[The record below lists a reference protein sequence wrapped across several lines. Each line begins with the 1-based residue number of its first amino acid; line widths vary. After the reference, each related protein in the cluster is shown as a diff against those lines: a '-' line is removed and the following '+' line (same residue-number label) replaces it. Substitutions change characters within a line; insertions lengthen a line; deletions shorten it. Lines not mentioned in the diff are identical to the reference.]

1 MADVRLYGRLFVE
14 CRIEAKTGLHI
25 GGAATGLE
33 IGGLD
38 NVVVRDPLTNEP
50 YIPGSSL
57 KGKMRSLSEK
67 RHGLRQ
73 NQRIGQDVRIHT
85 CDDERE
91 YATCNVCHVFGVPG
105 ERPFASP
112 TRLLVRDIP
121 LDHAHESYAKL
132 KEARTDYPFTEV
144 KWEAAIDRVTSAAT
158 PRQMERV
165 PAGAVFGPAQLVFS
179 FYERKDVD
187 RLGTL
192 VEAMLLLEDDYLG
205 GQGSRGSG
213 RIAFQDLEVVLRSTD
228 NYREREPLGK
238 YASLG
243 ELAEALPDLQRKVRE
258 TLPFKEA

>member
-1 MADVRLYGRLFVE
+1 MADVKLYGRLFVE

-73 NQRIGQDVRIHT
+73 NQRIGQDVYIHT
-85 CDDERE
+85 CDDARE
-91 YATCNVCHVFGVPG
+91 YAGCHVCHVFGVPG
-105 ERPFASP
+105 ERPFSSP
-112 TRLLVRDIP
+112 TRLLVRDVP
-121 LDHAHESYAKL
+121 LDREHEAYAKL

-179 FYERKDVD
+179 FYEPEDVK
-187 RLGTL
+187 RLETL

-213 RIAFQDLEVVLRSTD
+213 RVAFQGLKVSLRSTA
-228 NYREREPLGK
+228 NYREEQ
-238 YASLG
+238 ALG
-243 ELAEALPDLQRKVRE
+243 EYGTLRQLAEALPDLQRKVRE
-258 TLPFKEA
+258 MLPFQEA